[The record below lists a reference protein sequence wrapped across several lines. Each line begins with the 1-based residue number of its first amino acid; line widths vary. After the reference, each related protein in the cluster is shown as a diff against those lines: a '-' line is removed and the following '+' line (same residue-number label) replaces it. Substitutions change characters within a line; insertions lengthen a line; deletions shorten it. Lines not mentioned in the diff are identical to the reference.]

1 MKRDISHSIDHQA
14 WSEMKVFYNSSYILK
29 VPKIKL
35 NLIKLN
41 LIKLNLIKLNLTFVG
56 SRKWG
61 QHQDLGLQQVLVVWL

>member
-41 LIKLNLIKLNLTFVG
+41 LTFVG